1 MRTIRSA
8 QALALIIAIAACND
22 DSLGP
27 RTAGV
32 GTMTVVPSTATI
44 GQGEALQLTARLVD
58 EFGDP
63 LQGITVKW
71 ASSNPAV
78 ATVSVGGTV
87 LGRRPGNAAITAN
100 AGGKVQGSSVR
111 VVEGESQS
119 KPRPPL

>member
-1 MRTIRSA
+1 MRTIRSTR
-8 QALALIIAIAACND
+8 ALALFFAIAACTD

-63 LQGITVKW
+63 LEGVAVKW
-71 ASSNPAV
+71 TSSNPAV

-87 LGRRPGNAAITAN
+87 LGRRPGSAAITAN

-111 VVEGESQS
+111 VVEGESQA